1 MYDFVIEDRLGSGGL
16 ETDFYSMEKL
26 SLREMNYENRATY
39 TQSLSSVN
47 LRGVLG
53 TNYMN
58 KTTSNSYAGT
68 SGGLSL
74 PGFYNLDASV
84 DRPSVSTA
92 VGERAISSVF
102 SQLAVDYG
110 GFLFADFSLRNDVS
124 STLPEKNNSY
134 NYYSFSN
141 SLVFSELVSIP
152 FVSFGKVRFSRAQVG
167 SDTDPYSVGLTYSVG
182 TPYGLSLIHI

>member
-1 MYDFVIEDRLGSGGL
+1 M
-16 ETDFYSMEKL
+16 
-26 SLREMNYENRATY
+26 
-39 TQSLSSVN
+39 
-47 LRGVLG
+47 
-53 TNYMN
+53 
-58 KTTSNSYAGT
+58 
-68 SGGLSL
+68 SL

-84 DRPSVSTA
+84 DRPSVSTS
-92 VGERAISSVF
+92 VGERAISSIF

-152 FVSFGKVRFSRAQVG
+152 FVSFGKVRFSLAQVG

-182 TPYGLSLIHI
+182 TPYGSSATLGVPDVLPNPDLKPSISTDTEYGFEVSLLENR

>member
-1 MYDFVIEDRLGSGGL
+1 
-16 ETDFYSMEKL
+16 
-26 SLREMNYENRATY
+26 
-39 TQSLSSVN
+39 
-47 LRGVLG
+47 
-53 TNYMN
+53 MN

-84 DRPSVSTA
+84 DRPSVSKA
-92 VGERAISSVF
+92 VVHDADAISSVF

-134 NYYSFSN
+134 NYYWIFKLFSLSIRISIYSFCIMDAN
-141 SLVFSELVSIP
+141 E
-152 FVSFGKVRFSRAQVG
+152 R
-167 SDTDPYSVGLTYSVG
+167 
-182 TPYGLSLIHI
+182 

>member
-1 MYDFVIEDRLGSGGL
+1 
-16 ETDFYSMEKL
+16 
-26 SLREMNYENRATY
+26 MNYEGRATY

-110 GFLFADFSLRNDVS
+110 GFLFADFTAVYGSGNYEFGSESDGTHADKTSLIRFGMAQSKAKVEQTIMVGDRHYDIIGAQ
-124 STLPEKNNSY
+124 NNG
-134 NYYSFSN
+134 
-141 SLVFSELVSIP
+141 L
-152 FVSFGKVRFSRAQVG
+152 R
-167 SDTDPYSVGLTYSVG
+167 SVGVTYG
-182 TPYGLSLIHI
+182 YGGQQELEKAGATKIISRPTDLANAARTLL